1 LTLLLVS
8 TLLAS
13 AGVRSAHHRHRAPN
27 APAQLYHRLRAPGV
41 WPSTVEPSV
50 FPHKLFAK
58 FAFSKATL
66 IYTTRSGHA
75 LQAGHLRNNE
85 PEK

>member
-1 LTLLLVS
+1 MRRR
-8 TLLAS
+8 AIRPPP
-13 AGVRSAHHRHRAPN
+13 AGIAG
-27 APAQLYHRLRAPGV
+27 PGIR
-41 WPSTVEPSV
+41 PSTVEPSV

-75 LQAGHLRNNE
+75 LQAGPSRNNE